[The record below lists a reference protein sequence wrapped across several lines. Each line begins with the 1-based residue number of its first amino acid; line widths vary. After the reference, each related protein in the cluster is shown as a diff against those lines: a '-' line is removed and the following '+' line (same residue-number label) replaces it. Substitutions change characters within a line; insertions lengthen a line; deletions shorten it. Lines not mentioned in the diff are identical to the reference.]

1 MKTYLIRALASGL
14 VLSLLATPLM
24 ANPKVRYQASI
35 DELRALLEEQEKAD
49 SKKLAQEDLQDVHD
63 WLDNAEKLLA
73 SGDYTRVNRLLKR
86 SEYGL
91 DLVTAVVG
99 AAQVLVRAETQE
111 SGFGKA
117 QEQIKTMRVEITKLQ
132 TEKQEL
138 QRQLQGL
145 Q

>member
-1 MKTYLIRALASGL
+1 MKTYVTRALAVCL
-14 VLSLLATPLM
+14 MLLLATPLM

-35 DELRALLEEQEKAD
+35 DEFRALLEEQESAD
-49 SKKLAQEDLQDVHD
+49 TRKLAAEDLQDVHD

-73 SGDYTRVNRLLKR
+73 TGDYTRVNQLLKR
-86 SEYGL
+86 VEYGL

-99 AAQVLVRAETQE
+99 AAQMLVQAETQE

-117 QEQIKTMRVEITKLQ
+117 QEQIKNMRVEITKLQ
-132 TEKQEL
+132 AEKQEL